1 MSSKFL
7 WKSFLT
13 APALLGAAL
22 IVASSAV
29 ASEIQ
34 PKSDALP
41 LTSIESSGQQ
51 QAPVQ
56 AAQTVTEQA
65 SPISTSD
72 VAPLTQVAQ
81 YSGEGVGSQDQ
92 VTSISQ
98 LSDVQ
103 PTDWAFQALQSLV
116 ERYGCIAGYPDGTY
130 KGSRAMT
137 RYEFAAGMNACLD
150 RISELIA
157 SSTADL
163 ATQEDLATLQRLQE
177 EFAAELATLRG
188 RVDSLEARTAELEA
202 NQFSTTT
209 KLRGETIFQV
219 GIPIENGVAN
229 AQDDQVNFGY
239 RVRLNLD
246 TSFTGEDLLRARLQ
260 ALDFNNHSAFGSSTR
275 STQWFLSSASPTATG
290 NNNVSLDDLYYRF
303 PIGPARISIWA
314 NSLET
319 NDLVSTEVSPLA
331 NNGAGSLLRFG
342 RPAQYDFFNGNAGAT
357 VFFKFND
364 NLGLDLAYSGG
375 GSGTSAASSELK
387 NGLFDGNYSAVAQL
401 NFLSSV
407 VDASLTYGNTYRRN
421 GFFGF
426 RDSLDSTDL
435 GNPEVANVYAGQF
448 NFKFGSVEIG
458 GGGAYIPIRRI
469 GDGDYNVWSFQGTLA
484 FKDLGGEGNMLGI
497 LAGIAPYAA
506 GVPTDSVVNSRF
518 NQRNNFVAE
527 VFYRYNVND
536 NIAITPSLIY
546 LDSPGNNSNNDS
558 SFVGAVRTTF
568 RF

>member
-13 APALLGAAL
+13 APALLGTVL
-22 IVASSAV
+22 IVSSSAI

-34 PKSDALP
+34 PKSDALS
-41 LTSIESSGQQ
+41 LASIEPSVQQ
-51 QAPVQ
+51 QASVQ
-56 AAQTVTEQA
+56 VAQTAAEQVP
-65 SPISTSD
+65 PIATLG

-81 YSGEGVGSQDQ
+81 YSSESIDGSQAQ

-219 GIPIENGVAN
+219 GIPIENGVVDAPE
-229 AQDDQVNFGY
+229 DQVNFGY

-275 STQWFLSSASPTATG
+275 STQWALSSASPTATG
-290 NNNVSLDDLYYRF
+290 SNNVTIDNLFYRF
-303 PIGPARISIWA
+303 PVGPARVSIWA
-314 NSLET
+314 NSLGNT
-319 NDLVSTEVSPLA
+319 DLVSTGISPFRDS
-331 NNGAGSLLRFG
+331 GSGSLLRFG
-342 RPAQYDFFNGNAGAT
+342 RPPQYDFFGGNAGAT
-357 VFFKFND
+357 VFFKFNE
-364 NLGLDLAYSGG
+364 NFGLDLGYTGG
-375 GSGTSAASSELK
+375 GSGSSAASTLPK
-387 NGLFDGNYSAVAQL
+387 NGLFDGTYSAVAQL
-401 NFLSSV
+401 NFLSSNF
-407 VDASLTYGNTYRRN
+407 DAALTYGNTYRRG
-421 GFFGF
+421 GFLGF
-426 RDSLDSTDL
+426 RDSLDAA
-435 GNPEVANVYAGQF
+435 NPEVANVYAGQI
-448 NFKFGSVEIG
+448 NFKFNSIEIG

-469 GDGDYNVWSFQGTLA
+469 GEGDYNVWSFQGTLA
-484 FKDLGGEGNMLGI
+484 FKDLGGEGNLLGI

-527 VFYRYNVND
+527 VFYTFNVND

-546 LDSPGNNSNNDS
+546 LDSPSNSSENDS
-558 SFVGAVRTTF
+558 SFVGAIRTNF
-568 RF
+568 KF